1 MTLRTDLCRQR
12 GGRPGSWPPEGNPYL
27 HAMSHWGWST
37 PSGFQCSSWPKGSH
51 TGPAYSWDSG
61 GTAPRWAGLW
71 VLLLV
76 GVAVIRV
83 RWGWGRPPC
92 SSPFPHLLFLLLP
105 PTTIFL
111 QSETSLVWDTSF
123 WSLKTDSKEQWTESK
138 VELAPCFPFV
148 LRKPTCW
155 SPRVLSFI
163 PQTFLEHLPCARP
176 CFQDIGHTDKSPP
189 SKAPNSKCDEKVMLL
204 F

>member
-61 GTAPRWAGLW
+61 GTAPRWAELW

-76 GVAVIRV
+76 GVVVIRV
-83 RWGWGRPPC
+83 RWGWGRIPPFIPL
-92 SSPFPHLLFLLLP
+92 SPPAVLAASTHHNLPPKWDQSGLRHLL
-105 PTTIFL
+105 
-111 QSETSLVWDTSF
+111 LVLEDWFQGAVNRIKGGVGPMLSICPKKTF
-123 WSLKTDSKEQWTESK
+123 MLKSKG
-138 VELAPCFPFV
+138 
-148 LRKPTCW
+148 
-155 SPRVLSFI
+155 SFI
-163 PQTFLEHLPCARP
+163 HPTNISWAPTLCQALFSRHWPHR
-176 CFQDIGHTDKSPP
+176 QKP
-189 SKAPNSKCDEKVMLL
+189 SL
-204 F
+204 